1 MQLLYWETIDED
13 SDHAK
18 VYRFYLDNIY
28 QNFDLLIII
37 IKFFTLIN
45 DCSLFNLIYVSCW

>member
-28 QNFDLLIII
+28 QKFDLLIDNNNQVFYTN
-37 IKFFTLIN
+37 KW
-45 DCSLFNLIYVSCW
+45 LFIVQSYLC